1 MSVRE
6 TVEDRG
12 AWGGAVRGVTKS
24 RTRLSDSTT
33 TNKYGLGIFSRSG
46 KFRRLE
52 GLQEM
57 LDQTSSSLSLV
68 FLTSALLPVSLLF
81 SGWLPASLKKNQN
94 RL

>member
-1 MSVRE
+1 MSVWE

-12 AWGGAVRGVTKS
+12 AWGGAVCGVTKS

-33 TNKYGLGIFSRSG
+33 TNKYGLGIFNCSG

-57 LDQTSSSLSLV
+57 LDQTSSSLSLWFFSV
-68 FLTSALLPVSLLF
+68 LPYSLCPFCSQAGFLLV
-81 SGWLPASLKKNQN
+81 
-94 RL
+94 